1 MVGAMHL
8 SLLVAASVAFQG
20 PVLRRSMRAPRPL
33 RSMEDGDDYPSDS
46 TLPEDEAPVIEADWA
61 EVDAPSDVEEG
72 GASSAPAAGDAA
84 PAEGDWPSDVQD
96 GPDASAPAD
105 PEAAYDAERAVLD
118 RVLGLERG
126 AKASAADRSEVG
138 ALVSALEALAPPFDP
153 LELEG
158 TWSLVYSSEAGVYRS
173 SPFFWGFSRLLDG
186 RNSPTPVPG
195 AKTEGLAD
203 GIYAVTDALGL
214 FYTVGEATQTISGT
228 SLVSEVDLAIEPL
241 PNLPPVGRSVMTST
255 ARATPT
261 ANGLQLT
268 LEKTEVKDSTIASL
282 PGLAFLSDVAFP
294 TQNAFDAVSD
304 ALKLTPNA
312 HTVNLIATYVSDAL
326 RVTRTEDGYLFVHE
340 RTY

>member
-1 MVGAMHL
+1 MT
-8 SLLVAASVAFQG
+8 G
-20 PVLRRSMRAPRPL
+20 PA
-33 RSMEDGDDYPSDS
+33 
-46 TLPEDEAPVIEADWA
+46 IELN
-61 EVDAPSDVEEG
+61 DVRKNFGNTEII
-72 GASSAPAAGDAA
+72 
-84 PAEGDWPSDVQD
+84 
-96 GPDASAPAD
+96 
-105 PEAAYDAERAVLD
+105 
-118 RVLGLERG
+118 RG
-126 AKASAADRSEVG
+126 
-138 ALVSALEALAPPFDP
+138 
-153 LELEG
+153 
-158 TWSLVYSSEAGVYRS
+158 
-173 SPFFWGFSRLLDG
+173 
-186 RNSPTPVPG
+186 
-195 AKTEGLAD
+195 
-203 GIYAVTDALGL
+203 
-214 FYTVGEATQTISGT
+214 
-228 SLVSEVDLAIEPL
+228 VDLAIEPL